1 MKQLLAAVVAG
12 TFALVATAPVVGAE
26 KVDPAVTKACKDK
39 KAGASVM
46 VGGKKVKCPAA
57 KK

>member
-1 MKQLLAAVVAG
+1 MKQVLAVITAG
-12 TFALVATAPVVGAE
+12 TFALVAAAPVIGAE

-39 KAGASVM
+39 KAGSSVM